1 MNSVILLFL
10 TGLLLL
16 GVEVFVPGAILG
28 LMGGALL
35 LGGCVLAF
43 INFGLTGGVIAV
55 AAALLL
61 TGLLLWFEFKI
72 LPRTAMGRRLF
83 LRTENAARSQPD
95 VAEPAAVV
103 GRAAEALTALAPTG
117 YVAIDGRRYEAFSRT
132 GFVERGARV
141 AVVGVDTFRLI
152 VQLSETN
159 QTSSHQS

>member
-1 MNSVILLFL
+1 MNTILLLFL

-28 LMGGALL
+28 LVGGALL
-35 LGGCVLAF
+35 VGGCVLAF
-43 INFGLTGGVIAV
+43 SDFGFTGGAIAV

-83 LRTENAARSQPD
+83 LRTENGARSQPD
-95 VAEPAAVV
+95 VAESAAVV

-117 YVAIDGRRYEAFSRT
+117 YVAVDGRRYEAFSRT
-132 GFVERGARV
+132 GFVEQGA
-141 AVVGVDTFRLI
+141 ALTVVGVDTFRLI

-159 QTSSHQS
+159 QPSSN